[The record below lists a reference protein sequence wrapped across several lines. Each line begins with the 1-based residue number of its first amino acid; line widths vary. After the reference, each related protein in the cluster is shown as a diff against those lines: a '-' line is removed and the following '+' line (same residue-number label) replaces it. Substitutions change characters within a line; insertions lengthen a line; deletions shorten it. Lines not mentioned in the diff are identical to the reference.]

1 MEYNPIE
8 PHRPI
13 TGDHCVMCFALIGP
27 LDVLG
32 GDGEG
37 GEELPSVDHG
47 RRTDEGRD
55 KKYTCLDCMSD
66 WTGLTILRLY
76 RFARN
81 FFLEKARK

>member
-32 GDGEG
+32 G
-37 GEELPSVDHG
+37 GEEEEDELPYVDHDPSMTRAVIKRKQEPTG
-47 RRTDEGRD
+47 ANKSLRVLKRILESQVG
-55 KKYTCLDCMSD
+55 CLSI
-66 WTGLTILRLY
+66 GIFY
-76 RFARN
+76 
-81 FFLEKARK
+81 